1 MGKYEH
7 LLVDDFERGFFFL
20 SGLIRVLWLCSK
32 RTFKYTNTVF
42 EPVNLLY
49 TGVWASKS
57 ETVLYVK

>member
-1 MGKYEH
+1 MGKSEH
-7 LLVDDFERGFFFL
+7 LLVDDFERVFFFL
-20 SGLIRVLWLCSK
+20 SGLIRVLWLCLK

-57 ETVLYVK
+57 ETALSIK

>member
-1 MGKYEH
+1 MSTYW
-7 LLVDDFERGFFFL
+7 LMILRGFFVL
-20 SGLIRVLWLCSK
+20 SGLIRVLRLYSK
-32 RTFKYTNTVF
+32 RTFKYTNTEF